1 MPALVVGT
9 GSALAL
15 IALTVVA
22 NGLEDILWTSIPAA
36 LGIDAASP
44 GWIVATLTLTGI
56 AIGIVVTV
64 VPGHAGPD
72 PATTGL
78 TAPPLPAAVLPGLAI
93 AVVLA
98 LGGGVSLGP
107 ENPLIAINIGLAV
120 AIGMRVFPRLP
131 VPEWMGLAVA
141 GTVGAMFGTPVA
153 AALILSEAT
162 TTSVRPLWDRL
173 FGPLVAASAGAVAVA
188 LLAGELFVLDVAP
201 YGQPA
206 LVDLLSG
213 SLVAV
218 ASAIIAMVAV
228 YAFPI
233 AHAAFR
239 RLRSPFAALVAGGA
253 ILGVIGAIG
262 GPITLF
268 KGLDQMQA
276 LTVEADDYTPAT
288 LAFIAGLK
296 LVAVVIASTAGFRG
310 GRIFPSVFA
319 AVALGLFA
327 HAAIPQI
334 PEAVA
339 IAAGLIGVLVAVTRS
354 GWLAI
359 FMATLMVGDPAILPL
374 ACIMVLPAW
383 LVVTGRPEMIIEP
396 ANGGSDAGE
405 APSAG
410 APAVP

>member
-1 MPALVVGT
+1 M
-9 GSALAL
+9 
-15 IALTVVA
+15 
-22 NGLEDILWTSIPAA
+22 
-36 LGIDAASP
+36 
-44 GWIVATLTLTGI
+44 
-56 AIGIVVTV
+56 
-64 VPGHAGPD
+64 
-72 PATTGL
+72 
-78 TAPPLPAAVLPGLAI
+78 
-93 AVVLA
+93 
-98 LGGGVSLGP
+98 
-107 ENPLIAINIGLAV
+107 
-120 AIGMRVFPRLP
+120 
-131 VPEWMGLAVA
+131 
-141 GTVGAMFGTPVA
+141 
-153 AALILSEAT
+153 
-162 TTSVRPLWDRL
+162 
-173 FGPLVAASAGAVAVA
+173 
-188 LLAGELFVLDVAP
+188 
-201 YGQPA
+201 
-206 LVDLLSG
+206 DLLSG

-268 KGLDQMQA
+268 KGLDQMRE
-276 LTVEADDYTPAT
+276 LTVEADNYAPAT

-296 LVAVVIASTAGFRG
+296 LVAVVVASTAGFRG

-339 IAAGLIGVLVAVTRS
+339 IAGALIGVLVAVTRS
-354 GWLAI
+354 GWIAI

-383 LVVTGRPEMIIEP
+383 LVVTGRPEMIVEP
-396 ANGGSDAGE
+396 ANGRSDAEE

-410 APAVP
+410 APAAT

>member
-1 MPALVVGT
+1 MPALVVGA

-15 IALTVVA
+15 IGLTVVA
-22 NGLEDILWTSIPAA
+22 SGLEDILWTSIPAA
-36 LGIDAASP
+36 LGIDSASP
-44 GWIVATLTLTGI
+44 GWIFATLTLTGI
-56 AIGIVVTV
+56 AIGIVVTLA
-64 VPGHAGPD
+64 PGHAGPD

-78 TAPPLPAAVLPGLAI
+78 TAPPLQAAVLPGLAI

-120 AIGMRVFPRLP
+120 AVGMRVFPRLP
-131 VPEWMGLAVA
+131 VPEWMALAVA

-162 TTSVRPLWDRL
+162 TTSTRPLWDRL
-173 FGPLVAASAGAVAVA
+173 FGPLVAASAGAVAMA

-206 LVDLLSG
+206 MIDLLSG

-228 YAFPI
+228 FAFPI

-268 KGLDQMQA
+268 KGLDQMRE
-276 LTVEADDYTPAT
+276 LTVEADNYAPAT
-288 LAFIAGLK
+288 LAFIASLK
-296 LVAVVIASTAGFRG
+296 LGAVVIASTAGFRG

-327 HAAIPQI
+327 HAAIPRI

-339 IAAGLIGVLVAVTRS
+339 IAGALIGVLVAVTRS

-383 LVVTGRPEMIIEP
+383 LVVTGRPEMIVEP
-396 ANGGSDAGE
+396 ANGGSDAEE

-410 APAVP
+410 TPAIT